1 MPQWRPVL
9 GAFPFE
15 KPKNPEFH
23 ATFALDNRWEKFEV
37 LNLEVNHRQGK
48 DKEYAEILNRM
59 RVGMMTDDDIT
70 KLKTRVRP
78 KSHPDLKEVDLHIVP
93 IRKTCAKLN
102 YEYLVSF
109 KGKEIVLKA
118 SHYHSTQKIYKPFID
133 EKYGAIGNTSFIDEI
148 KVKI

>member
-1 MPQWRPVL
+1 MVGTPFGGVSIILFGDMLQLRPVL

-59 RVGMMTDDDIT
+59 RIGMMTDDDIE

-78 KSHPDLKEVDLHIVP
+78 KGHSDLKEVSLYIVC
-93 IRKTCAKLN
+93 KKMLCGTLN
-102 YEYLVSF
+102 KEYLKNLPGEELIIQARHF
-109 KGKEIVLKA
+109 HK
-118 SHYHSTQKIYKPFID
+118 TQKKL
-133 EKYGAIGNTSFIDEI
+133 
-148 KVKI
+148 